1 MEELGDAG
9 WVSAG
14 ETPKGSG
21 CGERSSFSLNM
32 SGRKFQSLRPL
43 ASRSLVADLLWEHS
57 YLLVFILSQWED
69 CSFHSDSLV
78 SNGLL
83 INALG
88 GKAHCENN
96 WLPLKGS
103 KDVQNTGRGLKTRW
117 VIYTRT

>member
-9 WVSAG
+9 WVSAE

-21 CGERSSFSLNM
+21 CGERSSFILNM
-32 SGRKFQSLRPL
+32 RGRKFQSLRPL

-57 YLLVFILSQWED
+57 YLLIFILSQWED

-78 SNGLL
+78 SDGLL

-103 KDVQNTGRGLKTRW
+103 KDVQNMGRGLKTRW